1 MEPFRVVASSI
12 ITLIIYWCK
21 SRLDDSYFKL
31 SLILLFDVSSLT
43 RVGSHTDTQDRD
55 NSVLLDSN
63 MDPDLDLEG
72 SDLIDYLR
80 NKAEYDAID
89 SAAYCLMGCF
99 WKIPIFL
106 LV

>member
-12 ITLIIYWCK
+12 ITLTIYWCK

-43 RVGSHTDTQDRD
+43 RVGSHTNTQDRD
-55 NSVLLDSN
+55 NSVLDSN

-72 SDLIDYLR
+72 SDLTDYLCNR
-80 NKAEYDAID
+80 TEYDAID

-99 WKIPIFL
+99 WKIPILL